1 MLLFGNG
8 VLSARILSAL
18 FDVGTLLL
26 CIRLMSLIAIRR
38 ATWMASVLLALLPVS
53 VRYSQEVNGTSL
65 RKYSGL
71 EEITCEINRQ
81 ALPGDEVVLDTL
93 IYFLPFTYYNTTNIQ
108 PRFHI
113 RSSMDTFRRRL
124 DRGGMHSYLNIGI
137 GFFSMML
144 TH

>member
-1 MLLFGNG
+1 
-8 VLSARILSAL
+8 
-18 FDVGTLLL
+18 
-26 CIRLMSLIAIRR
+26 
-38 ATWMASVLLALLPVS
+38 MASVLLALLPVS

-124 DRGGMHSYLNIGI
+124 DRGYALIPEHRHWI
-137 GFFSMML
+137 FSMML